1 MKSTSPVIRPKSSAS
16 ATHLLVG
23 AAATGIALQALTAP
37 PLRAQPPLELPHQVT
52 VWTPLPAHPT
62 LPSLVQPLALSST
75 TWTAIGPAPLQSVN
89 KVSGRIVGI
98 ATNPSDANNIF
109 IAAAGGGVWKT
120 VDGGTTWTRLTDRQ
134 KTLSMGAIGYGNTVQ
149 ATLYAGTGEAN
160 NSGDSNFGRGILVST
175 DFGAT
180 WTLETGP
187 SDAFDRLTTSQIA
200 VDKVDARVAY
210 AAMADFGTN
219 GLFGHNTGIWKTTD
233 SGATWSNTTAGI
245 DSSSPWSAVVIDP
258 AIRTTL
264 YAAVGNIFGATTN
277 GVYKSTDNGA
287 TWTLLTNAPKGKAA
301 GRIAIAVSPTNH
313 LVLYVT
319 ASGTGPGNG
328 STAFGTLYKIMR
340 SDNGGTTFTDLTAG
354 TPNYMGGQGWYDTV
368 VAADPSNSAIVY
380 VAGSAGTNSILRSTN
395 SGVTWTDI
403 SSGGA
408 TPHADH
414 HAGVFDTNG
423 TFLDGDDGGIYR
435 LDSVGPTS
443 WTDLNANLETIQFY
457 GIGLHPTD
465 RNKAI
470 GGSQDNGTE
479 IYTGS
484 VVWTETD
491 GGDAGFAKFSQ
502 TNGNRAYHQIPVA
515 SFGPNFFRRSDDGG
529 NTWTTK
535 TSSIVADIA
544 HQNFIAPFVVAHYNG
559 DRVLYGTNNV
569 WETTNG
575 GDAWTALTTP
585 GVNGWNPLGFNVDAI
600 GISPT
605 FGDRDVIFAA
615 ANGHI
620 FVSTDSGTTWTERS
634 IPGNPHVQDLQ
645 VDPNNSQ
652 IAYAVINEFN
662 PLGTVFRTT
671 NSGASWTNI
680 SGELPFEPMWS
691 LQISSN
697 SSTLYI
703 GADDGVYRS
712 TDTGVSWTRFGKQMP
727 RAQVFQLELSSSLHI
742 LGAGTHGRSMW
753 EIKAN

>member
-1 MKSTSPVIRPKSSAS
+1 MKNPSSVIRPKSAAS
-16 ATHLLVG
+16 AAHFLVW
-23 AAATGIALQALTAP
+23 AAATGIALQAFTAP
-37 PLRAQPPLELPHQVT
+37 SLAQPPMKLHQVT
-52 VWTPLPAHPT
+52 VWTPLPAHQT
-62 LPSLVQPLALSST
+62 LPALVQPLALSST
-75 TWTAIGPAPLQSVN
+75 AWTAIGPAPLQSVN
-89 KVSGRIVGI
+89 QVSGRIVGI
-98 ATNPSDANNIF
+98 APHPAVANTLF
-109 IAAAGGGVWKT
+109 IAAAGGGVWET
-120 VDGGTTWTRLTDRQ
+120 TNGGTSYTRLTDRQ
-134 KTLSMGAIGYGNTVQ
+134 KTLSMGAISIGINNNQTI
-149 ATLYAGTGEAN
+149 YAGTGEAN
-160 NSGDSNFGRGILVST
+160 NSGDSNFGRGILISKDGGTSWALST
-175 DFGAT
+175 ASG
-180 WTLETGP
+180 
-187 SDAFDRLTTSQIA
+187 AFDRLTTSQIA
-200 VDKVDARVAY
+200 VDPTDARVAY
-210 AAMADFGTN
+210 AAMADFGNN
-219 GLFGHNTGIWKTTD
+219 GLFGSNTGIWKTTD
-233 SGATWSNTTAGI
+233 TGTTWTNTTTAI
-245 DSSSPWSAVVIDP
+245 NSSRPWSAVVIDP
-258 AIRTTL
+258 MNHTTL
-264 YAAVGNIFGATTN
+264 YAAAGDPGGFSTN
-277 GVYKSTDNGA
+277 GVYKSTNGGA
-287 TWTLLTNAPKGKAA
+287 TWTLLLNAPKGTVA
-301 GRIAIAVSPTNH
+301 GRIAIAISSTLPST
-313 LVLYVT
+313 LYVT
-319 ASGTGPGNG
+319 ASGTGVAG
-328 STAFGTLYKIMR
+328 STAFGTLFKIMR
-340 SDNGGTTFTDLTAG
+340 STNGGATFTDLTAG

-368 VAADPSNSAIVY
+368 VAVDPSNSAIVY
-380 VAGSAGTNSILRSTN
+380 VAGSAGTNSILRSIN
-395 SGVTWTDI
+395 SGVAWTDI
-403 SSGGA
+403 HSGGA
-408 TPHADH
+408 DPHADH
-414 HAGVFDTNG
+414 HAGVFDANG
-423 TFLDGDDGGIYR
+423 KFIDGDDGGIYR
-435 LDSVGPTS
+435 LNGVGPTS
-443 WTDLNANLETIQFY
+443 WADLNGNLETIQFQ

-491 GGDAGFAKFSQ
+491 GGDGGFAKFSQ

-515 SFGPNFFRRSDDGG
+515 SFGSNFFRRSDDGG

-535 TSSIVADIA
+535 TSSIVADIG
-544 HQNFIAPFVVAHYNG
+544 HQNFYAPFVVAHYNG
-559 DRVLYGTNNV
+559 DRVLYGTDNV

-712 TDTGVSWTRFGKQMP
+712 TDNGVSWTRFGKQLP